1 MNRSSLEACGSRN
14 ATLGS
19 WIDSLV
25 IKSIGCFPIGPGINS
40 QHLHGGSQ
48 ASVTPVLGNLM
59 PSSDLHGHQ
68 AHKWCTDTHAGKTHT
83 HTVGGGFD
91 ALIGNLFTDAK
102 GPCPQ
107 LVFGLSIKM
116 PVANDWAERKRRDF
130 QVPAG

>member
-48 ASVTPVLGNLM
+48 ASVTPVLGNL
-59 PSSDLHGHQ
+59 
-68 AHKWCTDTHAGKTHT
+68 
-83 HTVGGGFD
+83 
-91 ALIGNLFTDAK
+91 FTDAK

-116 PVANDWAERKRRDF
+116 PVANGWAERKGQSF
-130 QVPAG
+130 QVPEG